1 MGFQTTGI
9 FTVGSF
15 ILSNGWLIGCTG
27 IGNASQFS
35 HRSKSSQ
42 VSCIHYRPSV
52 SRCDMTDSIFTDLVA
67 NALDMLEAGVASR
80 EMNRV
85 IHTIANLYGEP
96 VSNKRAPVAG

>member
-1 MGFQTTGI
+1 
-9 FTVGSF
+9 
-15 ILSNGWLIGCTG
+15 
-27 IGNASQFS
+27 
-35 HRSKSSQ
+35 
-42 VSCIHYRPSV
+42 
-52 SRCDMTDSIFTDLVA
+52 MTDNIFTDLVA